1 MNQHFDKI
9 WLEHLA
15 RRERHLDTNYDPWL
29 GIGCSGDRLEVR
41 VDWSD
46 QPILI
51 PVAMTRSSEYSP
63 TLRQTQ
69 WEQLRCRY
77 DFEYWCVRCVKIK
90 DKSSARDIPFL
101 LNAPQRRVL
110 ALLEDDRLAQRPI
123 RIIMLKARQWGGS
136 TLILIYMAWMQ
147 CCLYTNWHSLICA
160 HVKQASAN
168 ILGMYSK
175 VLAAYPKELWTDEVD
190 PKFAPFERSTN
201 IREIQGRG
209 CRVTVS
215 SSENHD
221 ALRGADYAMAHLS
234 EVAFWADT
242 PSKSPEDYVRA
253 VCGAINSVPG
263 TLIVME
269 STANG
274 VGNYFHSEWMRAKQG
289 LSDKHAVFVPWH
301 EIEIYRAPVDR
312 DQAEELYDQM
322 DPYERALWDD
332 GRDLEQIAWYHNK
345 RREMASQDA
354 FRAEYPSNDI
364 EAFAMSGCNV
374 FSNNHIEALRKEC
387 KGPVMKGEVA
397 GAATWGPSA
406 LDNVRFKEDRNGS
419 LEIWTLPDPE
429 HDYLVAVDIGGRSA
443 KADWSVIAV
452 LDVTTDRPEVVAQW
466 RGHIDHDL
474 LAWKSAQIATFYADA
489 LLVIESNTLE
499 SENTA
504 DDGSLFILSRLAMHY
519 PNLYHRGED
528 SRLEGALRP
537 GFHTNRATKQ
547 AVIQELIARLREGT
561 YVERSHLACDE
572 MAVYQQLPNG
582 TYGAR
587 AGHHDDV
594 LMTRAIALYIAS
606 VHPAPPRVNIFDGI
620 IPW

>member
-1 MNQHFDKI
+1 MKQTFDNI
-9 WLEHLA
+9 WNEHLK
-15 RRERHLDTNYDPWL
+15 RRKRHQAGSYDPWH
-29 GIGCSGDRLEVR
+29 GTGCHGDRAKVT
-41 VDWSD
+41 VDWCD
-46 QPILI
+46 QPMLI
-51 PVAMTRSSEYSP
+51 PKAMTRSSEYSAG
-63 TLRQTQ
+63 LRQTE
-69 WEQLRCRY
+69 WERLRCRY
-77 DFEYWCVRCVKIK
+77 DFEYWCARCVTIK
-90 DKSSARDIPFL
+90 DKSSARDIPFV

-110 ALLEDDRLAQRPI
+110 AILEEDRLAERPI
-123 RIIMLKARQWGGS
+123 RVIMLKARQWGGS
-136 TLILIYMAWMQ
+136 TLVLMYMAWMQ
-147 CCLYTNWHSLICA
+147 CCLYNNWHSLICA

-175 VLAAYPKELWTDEVD
+175 VLAAYPKELWTGDQD

-253 VCGAINSVPG
+253 VCGAINSAPG

-274 VGNYFHSEWMRAKQG
+274 VGNYFHTEWMRAKQG
-289 LSDKHAVFVPWH
+289 ESDKHAVFVPWH
-301 EIEIYRAPVDR
+301 EIEIYRRAVARREGEALVASLD
-312 DQAEELYDQM
+312 D
-322 DPYERALWDD
+322 YERGLWEQ
-332 GRDLEQIAWYHNK
+332 GLDLEQIAWYHHK
-345 RREMASQDA
+345 RREMASAEA
-354 FRAEYPSNDI
+354 FRAEYPSDDI

-374 FSNNHIEALRKEC
+374 FPNEHVQRLRAGC
-387 KGPVMKGEVA
+387 NVDPVVGEIS
-397 GAATWGPSA
+397 GAAQWGPLA
-406 LDNVRFKEDRNGS
+406 LENVSFTAAEGGK
-419 LEIWTLPDPE
+419 LEIWDQPSGDN
-429 HDYLVAVDIGGRSA
+429 DYLVAVDIGGRSE

-452 LDVTTDRPEVVAQW
+452 LDVTTEVPVVVAQW

-474 LAWKSAQIATFYADA
+474 LAWKSAQVATYYNEA

-504 DDGSLFILSRLAMHY
+504 DDGSLFILSRLASHY
-519 PNLYHRGED
+519 PNLYHRGYD
-528 SRLEGALRP
+528 SRLEGAVRP

-547 AVIQELIARLREGT
+547 AVVQELVARLREGT
-561 YVERSHLACDE
+561 YVERSPLACDE
-572 MAVYQQLPNG
+572 MTVFQQLPNG
-582 TYGAR
+582 SYGAR

-606 VHPAPPRVNIFDGI
+606 VRPPLPRVNLRDGI